1 MKAHG
6 IIYKSH
12 EGDLSHYFRSLYST
26 LKFIDEKGGDDTKL
40 YVRVVRSQLSSHQ
53 LAVLFYNCLYGKGCE
68 KIRLLIERH
77 KFFKKILIYC

>member
-12 EGDLSHYFRSLYST
+12 EGGLSHYFRSLYST

-53 LAVLFYNCLYGKGCE
+53 LAVLFIIVSMERGVRKSGC
-68 KIRLLIERH
+68 
-77 KFFKKILIYC
+77 